1 MDDWKKKIEFIRF
14 TQNPSY
20 EFAYSLQLVALTI
33 IFYILTV
40 FEIFW

>member
-1 MDDWKKKIEFIRF
+1 MDDCKKKFEFIRF

-40 FEIFW
+40 FEIF